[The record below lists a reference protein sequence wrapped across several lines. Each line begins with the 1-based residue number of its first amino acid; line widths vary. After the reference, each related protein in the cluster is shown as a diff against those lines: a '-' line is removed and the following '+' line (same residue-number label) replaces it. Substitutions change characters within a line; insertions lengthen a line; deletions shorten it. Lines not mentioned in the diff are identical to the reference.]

1 MAVTMLSSE
10 SDLIS
15 AQMFQDCLHQA
26 VRSIRDR
33 SRDRVRDSDRNRDRE
48 RDRDRDRVS
57 DRNRERY
64 RYERALPC
72 IFHSMRYAV

>member
-26 VRSIRDR
+26 VSEVEIEI
-33 SRDRVRDSDRNRDRE
+33 SPVYFVYSTLCNM
-48 RDRDRDRVS
+48 
-57 DRNRERY
+57 
-64 RYERALPC
+64 LC
-72 IFHSMRYAV
+72 IS